1 MRILPRF
8 HVPRTKAVRR
18 LWRKSKGHLTLRRI
32 YFSLEFILFIT
43 IYFALLGFHRS
54 TIVTALLVAA
64 FIVIHVVARRR
75 LLPRLERYY
84 APAPYDERKIFF
96 DLGQGLRHVPTIDH
110 LYQQLA

>member
-8 HVPRTKAVRR
+8 HVPKTKAVRR
-18 LWRKSKGHLTLRRI
+18 LWRKSKGHLNLKRI

-43 IYFALLGFHRS
+43 IYVALLGLHRN
-54 TIVTALLVAA
+54 TIAAALLVAA
-64 FIVIHVVARRR
+64 FIVIHLLARRR

-96 DLGQGLRHVPTIDH
+96 DLGHDLRLIPTIDH
-110 LYQQLA
+110 LY